1 MAITLGTNAYITAAE
16 YEAYA
21 DERGILPSAVN
32 LDADI
37 IKSADFIDTYY
48 NFKGEVVTEG
58 QPMKLPTDQVTIA
71 NIKKAALKAVE
82 MQQAG
87 LLTLNLAGVETGL
100 VKRLMEKVDV
110 LETETE
116 YVEGSQQTFKRRSPE
131 LDMLLRPYMIGGT
144 SGGLVRV

>member
-1 MAITLGTNAYITAAE
+1 MVITLGTNAYITAAD

-21 DERGILPSAVN
+21 DERGILPNAVT
-32 LDADI
+32 LDSDI

-100 VKRLMEKVDV
+100 VKRVMEKVDV

-131 LDMLLRPYMIGGT
+131 LDMLLRPYTIGGT

>member
-1 MAITLGTNAYITAAE
+1 MAITIGTNAYITAAE

-21 DERGILPSAVN
+21 DERGILPNAVT

-48 NFKGEVVTEG
+48 NFKGELVTEG

-100 VKRLMEKVDV
+100 VKREMKKVDV
-110 LETETE
+110 LEKEIE

-131 LDMLLRPYMIGGT
+131 LDMLLRPYTIGGT